1 MVAQKKARPSVEQFK
16 KFVKKHPMLKQEVKK
31 GNYSWQELF
40 EEWYMLGG
48 DHEQWEAFKEEAPA
62 DKESNQLDEV
72 SKSDFVSLLLQSFK
86 DMDMNQIQQ
95 YITNANQALGAIQGV
110 ISSFQ
115 GENQQ
120 AQIQEADEPVR
131 RPRPNPFAFRK
142 D

>member
-1 MVAQKKARPSVEQFK
+1 MAQKKVRPSVEEFK
-16 KFVKKHPMLKQEVKK
+16 RFVKKHPTLRQEVKK

-40 EEWYMLGG
+40 EEWHMLGG
-48 DHEQWEAFKEEAPA
+48 NHEQWDAYKGEMAKA
-62 DKESNQLDEV
+62 KESNQSNEV
-72 SKSDFVSLLLQSFK
+72 NKSDFVSVLLQSFK

-95 YITNANQALGAIQGV
+95 YISSANQALGAIQGV

-115 GENQQ
+115 GDKPTE
-120 AQIQEADEPVR
+120 EVPEVDETVR